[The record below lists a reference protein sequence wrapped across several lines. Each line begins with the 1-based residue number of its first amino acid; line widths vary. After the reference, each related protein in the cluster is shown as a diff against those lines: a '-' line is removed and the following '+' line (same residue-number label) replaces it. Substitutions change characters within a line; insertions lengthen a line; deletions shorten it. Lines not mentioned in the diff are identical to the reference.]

1 MPFPC
6 RRSLRV
12 LFLKIMSKYEI
23 VIGMEVHAELLT
35 ESKQFCGCPNVALA
49 PPNTAVCP
57 VCLGFPGSLPVLNE
71 KSVELSLR
79 AVLAFHSKINT
90 KCIFERKN
98 YFYPDLPKAYQISQR
113 LLPLGEDGFIE
124 IDLPNGSVKRVGMHD
139 IHMEEDTGK
148 SQHGEAIGDP
158 DSSLVDFNRSGI
170 PLLELVSLPDMR
182 SIEEAEAYMMALRQL
197 LLYLEVSDCKMEQ
210 GRLRFEASVSLREY
224 GAEEYGTRVEI
235 KNLNSMKSVSNSL
248 KAEIARQEKLLDS
261 GQKVQQMTMLWDE
274 ASGTTQPMRSKEQA
288 HDYRYFP
295 EPDLVPLDIDEAW
308 LSRARAAMPELP
320 RARKMRFQESL
331 GLSPYDAEV
340 LTTTRE
346 IADYY
351 ESAIDDYDKPKA
363 IANWLA
369 NELLGRLNA
378 QSKTIS
384 QSPVSPNQLRD
395 LLNLIDSGAISG
407 KQAKEVFDEM
417 VDSGD
422 DAEAIVK
429 AKGIQQISDT
439 GELEAICRRV
449 LENNPQAVQD
459 FLGGKEKSFGSLVGG
474 VMKESKGKANP
485 SAVNQILRDILQSM
499 KN

>member
-1 MPFPC
+1 
-6 RRSLRV
+6 
-12 LFLKIMSKYEI
+12 MSKYEI

-79 AVLAFHSKINT
+79 AVLAFNSKINT

-113 LLPLGEDGFIE
+113 LLPLGEGGMIE
-124 IDLPNGSVKRVGMHD
+124 IDVPGENGTTVKRVGMHD

-148 SQHGEAIGDP
+148 SQHGEAVGDP

-170 PLLELVSLPDMR
+170 PLLELVSQPDMR
-182 SIEEAEAYMMALRQL
+182 SIEEAEAYMLALRQL

-210 GRLRFEASVSLREY
+210 GRLRFEASVSLRPH
-224 GAEEYGTRVEI
+224 GSDKYGTRVEI

-248 KAEIARQEKLLDS
+248 KAEIARQEKILDA
-261 GQKVQQMTMLWDE
+261 GGTVHQQTMLWDE

-295 EPDLVPLDIDEAW
+295 EPDLVPLDIDDEW
-308 LSRARAAMPELP
+308 LNRVREAMPELP
-320 RARKMRFQESL
+320 RARRQRFQEEL
-331 GLSPYDAEV
+331 GLSAYDAEV

-346 IADYY
+346 IADYF
-351 ESAIDDYDKPKA
+351 ESANEGYDKPKA
-363 IANWLA
+363 VANWLA

-378 QSKTIS
+378 QSKTILE
-384 QSPVSPNQLRD
+384 SPVKPNQLRD
-395 LLNLIDSGAISG
+395 LLKLIDSGAISG

-417 VDSGD
+417 VASGQ
-422 DAEAIVK
+422 DADAIVK

-449 LENNPQAVQD
+449 IENNPQAVAD
-459 FLGGKEKSFGSLVGG
+459 FLGGKEKSFAALVGG

-485 SAVNQILRDILQSM
+485 AVANQLLREILQSM
-499 KN
+499 K

>member
-1 MPFPC
+1 
-6 RRSLRV
+6 
-12 LFLKIMSKYEI
+12 MSKYEI

-113 LLPLGEDGFIE
+113 LLPLGEAGFIE
-124 IDLPNGSVKRVGMHD
+124 IDLPNGEVKRVGMHD

-210 GRLRFEASVSLREY
+210 GRLRFEASVSLREH
-224 GAEEYGTRVEI
+224 GASEFGTRVEI

-295 EPDLVPLDIDEAW
+295 EPDLVPLDIDDEW
-308 LSRARAAMPELP
+308 LNRVKAAMPELP
-320 RARKMRFQESL
+320 RERKMRFQESL
-331 GLSPYDAEV
+331 GLSAYDAEV

-351 ESAIDDYDKPKA
+351 ESAIDGYDKPKSV
-363 IANWLA
+363 ANWLA

-384 QSPVSPNQLRD
+384 ESSVKPQQLRD
-395 LLNLIDSGAISG
+395 LLKLIDSGAISG

-417 VDSGD
+417 VASGQ
-422 DAEAIVK
+422 DAGAIVK
-429 AKGIQQISDT
+429 AKGIEQISDT
-439 GELEAICRRV
+439 SELEAICRRV
-449 LENNPQAVQD
+449 IENNAQAVQD

-485 SAVNQILRDILQSM
+485 ALVNTLLREILQSL
-499 KN
+499 K

>member
-1 MPFPC
+1 
-6 RRSLRV
+6 
-12 LFLKIMSKYEI
+12 MSKYEI

-79 AVLAFHSKINT
+79 AVLAFESKINT

-113 LLPLGEDGFIE
+113 LLPLGEGGVIE
-124 IDLPNGSVKRVGMHD
+124 IDVPGENGPTVKRVGMHD

-170 PLLELVSLPDMR
+170 PLLELVSMPDMR

-210 GRLRFEASVSLREY
+210 GRLRFEASVSLRPH
-224 GAEEYGTRVEI
+224 GSDKYGTRVEI
-235 KNLNSMKSVSNSL
+235 KNLNSMKSVTNSL
-248 KAEIARQEKLLDS
+248 KAEIARQEKILDS
-261 GQKVQQMTMLWDE
+261 GGTVQQMTMLWDE

-295 EPDLVPLDIDEAW
+295 EPDLVPLDIDDEW
-308 LSRARAAMPELP
+308 LSRVKAAMPELP
-320 RARKMRFQESL
+320 RARRQRLQEAL
-331 GLSPYDAEV
+331 GLSAYDAEV
-340 LTTTRE
+340 LTSTRE
-346 IADYY
+346 IADYF
-351 ESAIDDYDKPKA
+351 ESASSDYDKPKTV
-363 IANWLA
+363 ANWLA
-369 NELLGRLNA
+369 NELMGRLNA
-378 QSKTIS
+378 QGKTIAE
-384 QSPVSPNQLRD
+384 SPVKPNQLRD
-395 LLNLIDSGAISG
+395 LVKLIDSGAISG

-417 VDSGD
+417 VASGQ
-422 DAEAIVK
+422 DAGAIVK
-429 AKGIQQISDT
+429 AKGIEQISDS

-449 LENNPQAVQD
+449 IENNAQAVLD
-459 FLGGKEKSFGSLVGG
+459 YLGGKEKSFGSLVGG

-485 SAVNQILRDILQSM
+485 SVVNQLLRDILQSM
-499 KN
+499 K